1 MGITS
6 ASLSTK
12 IQAEIIVEFGA
23 PNDSSRLTKF
33 CNAIARAIVDEF
45 EQNAVVNSTG
55 TVTSG
60 AGAGGSV
67 TTTGTIE

>member
-12 IQAEIIVEFGA
+12 LQTEIIAEFGA
-23 PNDSSRLTKF
+23 PQDSSQLTKF
-33 CNAIARAIVDEF
+33 CNAVARAVVDEI
-45 EQNAVVNSTG
+45 ESNAVVNSTG

-60 AGAGGSV
+60 AGAGGAV